1 MVSFREK
8 ETHEFFLLETEI
20 SLTMTLLY
28 VKMDKTNDLSK
39 DKITTQM
46 IEGYGYELSR
56 MELQ

>member
-28 VKMDKTNDLSK
+28 VKMDKTSDLAR
-39 DKITTQM
+39 DK
-46 IEGYGYELSR
+46 SPHK
-56 MELQ
+56 